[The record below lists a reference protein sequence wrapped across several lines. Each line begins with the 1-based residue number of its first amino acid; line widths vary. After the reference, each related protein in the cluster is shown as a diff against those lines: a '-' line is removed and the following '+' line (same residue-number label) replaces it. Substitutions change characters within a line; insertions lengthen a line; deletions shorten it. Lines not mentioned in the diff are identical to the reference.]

1 MDAHAFGSA
10 ARLALE
16 IRDRRVGCLE
26 LLDFYFARAERYNPA
41 FNAIIGWQIDAAPN
55 GLSPPEPMS

>member
-10 ARLALE
+10 ARLAIE

-26 LLDFYFARAERYNPA
+26 LLDLYLAR
-41 FNAIIGWQIDAAPN
+41 
-55 GLSPPEPMS
+55 